1 MKTEVINFRV
11 EPGLKRL
18 AETILKRIGLTTT
31 DAFTLFMHQLI
42 LQEGLPFEVKV
53 PNKKTRKALKNAFE
67 GKNLIKYNS
76 LEDLIREFS

>member
-18 AETILKRIGLTTT
+18 AENILKRIGLTTT
-31 DAFTLFMHQLI
+31 DAFTLFMHQLV

-53 PNKKTRKALKNAFE
+53 PNKKTRRALKNAFE

-76 LEDLIREFS
+76 LEELIREFS